1 MKMIL
6 GILTV
11 VAITIAAVVS
21 TLPTVLI
28 FGACFIG
35 ARGT

>member
-21 TLPTVLI
+21 ALPTVLI

-35 ARGT
+35 ARGA